1 MASQWN
7 RLFAFDAKPHRSSH
21 KVARRRRYEQ
31 LEPRQMRH
39 GDGLATANRGTLL
52 TEPATSPAYAAIPVS
67 SLGAS
72 GDLGP
77 SITTT
82 TSGLIVKP
90 ITLVDPKTLDQQM
103 GLPMLDSNP
112 GAPTTIYLDFDGN
125 SESNW
130 WYYDGAG
137 RQQLEPAFTTPVF
150 DTDGNTASFSA
161 S

>member
-31 LEPRQMRH
+31 LEPRQMMH

-72 GDLGP
+72 GDLRP

-82 TSGLIVKP
+82 TSGLIVMP
-90 ITLVDPKTLDQQM
+90 MTLVGRKTLDQEM
-103 GLPMLDSNP
+103 
-112 GAPTTIYLDFDGN
+112 
-125 SESNW
+125 E
-130 WYYDGAG
+130 
-137 RQQLEPAFTTPVF
+137 RQVA
-150 DTDGNTASFSA
+150 DGNTGARTKINRLLH
-161 S
+161 